1 MTLSPNEAADALRD
15 ISSTERRSFSAYGYK
30 SAAPFLILWGLLWM
44 VGYGGT
50 DLWPVQSGN
59 LWLAV
64 VVVGSVISTILGM
77 RMKPKAARRI
87 DWRFFGTWVSAL
99 GFISS
104 MLVVV
109 GKVND
114 AQVGALIPLFF
125 AWIYVVMGV
134 WMGWRFALA
143 GIALAA
149 LTLGGFF
156 YIHQHFLLWMAFVGG
171 GTLIATG
178 LWLRRA

>member
-1 MTLSPNEAADALRD
+1 MPLSPNEAADALRD
-15 ISSTERRSFSAYGYK
+15 ISTTERRSFSAYGYK
-30 SAAPFLILWGLLWM
+30 SGAPFLILWGLLWM

-50 DLWPVQSGN
+50 DLWPAGSSD

-64 VVVGSVISTILGM
+64 VVVGSVISTIMGM
-77 RMKPKAARRI
+77 RMKPKAGRHI
-87 DWRFFGTWVSAL
+87 DWRIFGTWVSAL
-99 GFISS
+99 GFIIS
-104 MLVVV
+104 MLAIV

-114 AQVGALIPLFF
+114 AQVGALIPMLF
-125 AWIYVVMGV
+125 AWIYIVMGV

-143 GIALAA
+143 GIALGA

-156 YIHQHFLLWMAFVGG
+156 YIPQHFLLWMAFVGG
-171 GTLIATG
+171 GTLVATG

>member
-1 MTLSPNEAADALRD
+1 MPLSPNEAADALRD

-30 SAAPFLILWGLLWM
+30 SAATFLILWGLLWM

-50 DLWPVQSGN
+50 DLWPAQSGN

-77 RMKPKAARRI
+77 RAKPKAGRRV
-87 DWRFFGTWVSAL
+87 DWRIFATWVSAL

-104 MLVVV
+104 MLTVV
-109 GKVND
+109 GKVDD

-143 GIALAA
+143 GVALAT

-156 YIHQHFLLWMAFVGG
+156 FLHQHFLLWMAFVGG
-171 GTLIATG
+171 STLVATG